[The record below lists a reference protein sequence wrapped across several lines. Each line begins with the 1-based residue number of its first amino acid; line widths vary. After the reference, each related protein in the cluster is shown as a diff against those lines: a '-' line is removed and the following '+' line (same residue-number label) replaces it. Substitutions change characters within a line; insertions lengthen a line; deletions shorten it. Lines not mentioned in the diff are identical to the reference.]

1 MVLDADSSRLLPKT
15 LEGVFNGNYE
25 FQKRA
30 LDKLAVKVHQMYNK
44 VFQATMLS
52 VRPSKKPSDGQRE
65 VSFFQSID
73 HCEYSGRL
81 GRQQNIVNIQLTSLV
96 ILFKSF
102 FLKYFCMITCLF
114 ISLHLPY

>member
-1 MVLDADSSRLLPKT
+1 MQVYIVLDADSGRLLPRT
-15 LEGVFNGNYE
+15 LEGVFNENYE

-73 HCEYSGRL
+73 HCEYSGKL
-81 GRQQNIVNIQLTSLV
+81 GHHKI
-96 ILFKSF
+96 SF
-102 FLKYFCMITCLF
+102 INCTTI
-114 ISLHLPY
+114 

>member
-1 MVLDADSSRLLPKT
+1 MQVYIVLDADSSRLLPKT

-73 HCEYSGRL
+73 HCEYSGKL
-81 GRQQNIVNIQLTSLV
+81 EGPQNIV
-96 ILFKSF
+96 
-102 FLKYFCMITCLF
+102 
-114 ISLHLPY
+114 H

>member
-1 MVLDADSSRLLPKT
+1 MQVYIVLDADSGRLLPRT
-15 LEGVFNGNYE
+15 LEGVFNENYE

-73 HCEYSGRL
+73 HCEYSGKL
-81 GRQQNIVNIQLTSLV
+81 GVWDTTKYRSLIVQLYNYISSLI

-102 FLKYFCMITCLF
+102 FLNIFL
-114 ISLHLPY
+114 